1 MLTKVIVKLFS
12 DPFKGQMKPLGGG
25 GGERD
30 PFNLFIVS
38 CNLRSI
44 HVCKNGKVSNIGLIG
59 RIAQGLADD
68 SLKVIIF

>member
-25 GGERD
+25 GERD
-30 PFNLFIVS
+30 PFNLYIGP
-38 CNLRSI
+38 CNYRLI